1 MAARVLC
8 SHNHARNFREDSVPQ
23 PVKLVISRD
32 DNKTSS
38 YKCGSCCQTFSA
50 ICVLHVHLGGGSYHY
65 DKDTMTAFP
74 LDENGCPTLQYRMR
88 NTDENQDCYCVKCGA
103 SMNKTPKRRP
113 KFRKTQIKKSPK
125 KRDKPV
131 LIQYQQTDEIN
142 EEDTTTKVNVEQ
154 QHVDDTE
161 GDAAGDDDNDDDDE
175 HLLQSDTET
184 KNTDGEL
191 LVLNSAAGVGSEK
204 YGELDEA
211 VSANKRDSTPI
222 DFETPKH
229 STDVVSSS
237 DHPTGD
243 CGSDHQE
250 PSTSEEARNDGAF
263 VNKEI
268 ILDVICMETND
279 DGTLKLVVGERDAE
293 IFQTP
298 QGEEILKALKKQAK
312 GSKLQNTQVL
322 CSYSVPTEEH
332 HDEHKSSVGYNIAG
346 SKRKKRLDEKSENN
360 KSSSVKKMK
369 YINADRKAAEELPAH
384 RDMVTSCNG
393 IEPIVFMRKQDRLK
407 AEEATEII
415 DECNLGLHD
424 GRISK
429 IQPINAKGG
438 EVYVVDMDA
447 LPDRKDIRHDKY
459 IWRCTGVKKLPSWG
473 PLVRKYFFK
482 IRLPDDTYTDE
493 FQKLILEPID
503 QNRYCVVQY
512 VGNESVFTPFPH
524 GNNRKG
530 TGAFRRTCPSVIAE
544 LKTLSSQKG
553 LTPTQIYKVISS
565 SSASGFRGPRVP
577 RNLRQIKN
585 QCYIAKRKEKKETP
599 TVENKTMS

>member
-1 MAARVLC
+1 MASRVLC
-8 SHNHARNFREDSVPQ
+8 SHNHARSFRDDSVPQ
-23 PVKLVISRD
+23 PLRLEISRD
-32 DNKTSS
+32 DNKTTS

-65 DKDTMTAFP
+65 DKDTKTAFP

-88 NTDENQDCYCVKCGA
+88 NTDEYQDCYCVKCGA
-103 SMNKTPKRRP
+103 SVNKTSKRRR
-113 KFRKTQIKKSPK
+113 KFRKTLIKKSPK
-125 KRDKPV
+125 KGDKLV
-131 LIQYQQTDEIN
+131 HIQYQQTDERN
-142 EEDTTTKVNVEQ
+142 EEKATSKVNVEQ
-154 QHVDDTE
+154 LHV
-161 GDAAGDDDNDDDDE
+161 GDNEDDDDDKRQSE
-175 HLLQSDTET
+175 SDTE
-184 KNTDGEL
+184 NTETNNVDGEL
-191 LVLNSAAGVGSEK
+191 HLLNNAAGVESEK
-204 YGELDEA
+204 YGELDEDG
-211 VSANKRDSTPI
+211 SANKTDSTLT
-222 DFETPKH
+222 DLETAKQ
-229 STDVVSSS
+229 SIDVVSSTEHSTS
-237 DHPTGD
+237 DCT
-243 CGSDHQE
+243 SDHQE
-250 PSTSEEARNDGAF
+250 PTTSQEAMNDSAF

-279 DGTLKLVVGERDAE
+279 DGSLKLVVGEKDAE
-293 IFQTP
+293 IFKTP

-322 CSYSVPTEEH
+322 CSYSVPIEES
-332 HDEHKSSVGYNIAG
+332 HDEHEWSVGYNIAG
-346 SKRKKRLDEKSENN
+346 SKRKNRLDEKSENN
-360 KSSSVKKMK
+360 KSSSVKKLK

-393 IEPIVFMRKQDRLK
+393 IEPVVFMRKHDRLT

-424 GRISK
+424 ARISK

-503 QNRYCVVQY
+503 QNRYCVLQY

-553 LTPTQIYKVISS
+553 LTPNQIYKVISS
-565 SSASGFRGPRVP
+565 SSESGFRGPRVP
-577 RNLRQIKN
+577 RNLSQIKN
-585 QCYIAKRKEKKETP
+585 QCYIAKRKEKKKKLP
-599 TVENKTMS
+599 QLGIKQ